1 MASIAVFCIIA
12 VFYRTCCALVQSLML
27 KYVSCIKS
35 SHDLCSPCVY
45 IHVSARNNKCFNT
58 FASVCYPVMIKAL
71 AGGEGKGMGIARNDD
86 EASM

>member
-1 MASIAVFCIIA
+1 
-12 VFYRTCCALVQSLML
+12 ML

-45 IHVSARNNKCFNT
+45 VHVSAKNKCSNT
-58 FASVCYPVMIKAL
+58 FVSVCYPVMIKVS
-71 AGGEGKGMGIARNDD
+71 AGSGGKGMGIARNDD